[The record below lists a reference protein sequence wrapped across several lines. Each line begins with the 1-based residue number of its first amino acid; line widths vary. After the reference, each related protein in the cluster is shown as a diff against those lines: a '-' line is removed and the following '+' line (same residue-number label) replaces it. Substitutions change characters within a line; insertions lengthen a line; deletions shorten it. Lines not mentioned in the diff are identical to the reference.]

1 MSSLVPSLIPL
12 AKPGCPDAS
21 RSLVEAH
28 ISTMPTAWRVPP
40 HTGETFASVDAFK
53 DRMVGW
59 SFCEGFWLEE
69 AGGGTPQVPSM
80 RLKCKHHSK
89 SSRNTRGLEDRV
101 KIDDSGTIISQRK
114 RENTSAG
121 QLDCPYEVRC
131 SFKGYPIRGSSIRTW
146 VLTVKDNSHSHELVD
161 DPLVFIKHR

>member
-12 AKPGCPDAS
+12 AKPGCPDTS

-40 HTGETFASVDAFK
+40 HTGETFDLVDAFK

-89 SSRNTRGLEDRV
+89 SSRNTRGLEDQV
-101 KIDDSGTIISQRK
+101 K
-114 RENTSAG
+114 
-121 QLDCPYEVRC
+121 
-131 SFKGYPIRGSSIRTW
+131 
-146 VLTVKDNSHSHELVD
+146 KDNRGIIIL
-161 DPLVFIKHR
+161 

>member
-69 AGGGTPQVPSM
+69 AEDVQIRSVGDLHVDKVALENS
-80 RLKCKHHSK
+80 
-89 SSRNTRGLEDRV
+89 GLE
-101 KIDDSGTIISQRK
+101 I
-114 RENTSAG
+114 
-121 QLDCPYEVRC
+121 
-131 SFKGYPIRGSSIRTW
+131 
-146 VLTVKDNSHSHELVD
+146 VLQTTQHGCG
-161 DPLVFIKHR
+161 